1 MRRAKGLGFFF
12 IVALSNA
19 ALVYGCSSDSTTDT
33 PTDQDSGDNGNDSGK
48 ETGSIVV
55 DSSSPDVKDAG
66 KDAKKDTGKDTA
78 TTDVD
83 IVDSG
88 PDVVWDP
95 PGSPC
100 GPTGSTQERACGT
113 AAIPGCTAGT
123 QDRICINNPPDAG
136 DSGLPGYWSDWSTCN
151 MPASAV
157 CDPLQTYP
165 DKACGNC
172 GTVQQICQLDCTF
185 IAGLTCQNEGLCAP
199 GTTDWQAGL
208 GCSST
213 DGGLVGHTK
222 TCKAD
227 CTYDVSPTCVP
238 PPPNPN
244 LITIATTTAGTV
256 ISKVFTVAPTP
267 TEARLVTSFS
277 GPLQCPAT
285 LSTSSTGKTPR
296 IYVEVRNTTASA
308 LHLSIWHSRAAA
320 KQMDDD
326 SIMGVYAGAQQPR
339 TDPDRLN
346 CIEGVV
352 DDCSGYNLP
361 DGGQAF
367 SPKPALGGAGLL
379 KGDPD
384 FNGDPY
390 AGVPIPAKS
399 SITVYVAPYSSSG
412 AGDFQLNVKV
422 EGP

>member
-185 IAGLTCQNEGLCAP
+185 ISGLTCQNEGLCAP
-199 GTTDWQAGL
+199 GTTDWSTL
-208 GCSST
+208 GCSASA
-213 DGGLVGHTK
+213 DGGLLGHTK

-244 LITIATTTAGTV
+244 VIIVGTTTVGTV
-256 ISKVFTVAPTP
+256 ISKVFNAPASP
-267 TEARLVTSFS
+267 TEARISAGFD
-277 GPLQCPAT
+277 PKQCPAT

-296 IYVEVRNTTASA
+296 AYVEVRNTTNSA
-308 LHLSIWHSRAAA
+308 LHLSIWHSRAPSN
-320 KQMDDD
+320 QMDDD
-326 SIMGVYAGAQQPR
+326 SIMAVYAGAQQPR
-339 TDPDRLN
+339 SDAERLN
-346 CIEGVV
+346 CIEQYV
-352 DDCSGYNLP
+352 DYCSGFNLP

-367 SPKPALGGAGLL
+367 SPKPPSGAAGLL

-384 FNGDPY
+384 YNGDPY
-390 AGVPIPAKS
+390 PGVPIPAKS
-399 SITVYVAPYSSSG
+399 SITVYLGSYYQTG